1 MDELYRINLA
11 AIITQADLIAQIK
24 DAEGTDEE
32 KQEAIRY
39 SMRGILFALQNI
51 GVIPETLDVEEDI
64 ALDLLTPIMAEVLR

>member
-1 MDELYRINLA
+1 MDELYRISLE
-11 AIITQADLIAQIK
+11 AIVGQAERIAQIK

-32 KQEAIRY
+32 KHEALQY

-51 GVIPETLDVEEDI
+51 GVIPATQDVEEDI